1 MPRQKHHG
9 RRYIMHPAHRFYHFV
24 GVSKLVCPLF
34 PACLVEPQ
42 PITVYRRDVQ
52 VPITSGAVLLS
63 DF

>member
-1 MPRQKHHG
+1 
-9 RRYIMHPAHRFYHFV
+9 MHPAHRFDHFV

-52 VPITSGAVLLS
+52 WSITSGAVLLS